1 MTGRITMTPYLTL
14 TQGCLKSHPFYL
26 PALLS
31 LIYHQVML
39 GLKMHYTVEVPWTI
53 FFKKHF
59 TELSN
64 YLPRIL
70 SFRIPTDYNEVAR
83 SNIM

>member
-1 MTGRITMTPYLTL
+1 MTPYLTL
-14 TQGCLKSHPFYL
+14 TQGCFKSHPFYL

-31 LIYHQVML
+31 LIICNQVIML
-39 GLKMHYTVEVPWTI
+39 GLKMHYTVEFLWTI

-64 YLPRIL
+64 YLPRI
-70 SFRIPTDYNEVAR
+70 
-83 SNIM
+83 